1 MNTPKFFC
9 LPNLATDNVFVLTDP
24 WNFKVD
30 PEVLALPKD
39 VYKAR
44 WRNPET
50 KHCLF
55 TMAEGQCPTAAV
67 SVGNPAA
74 VLYGWAADYD
84 GVLTDDM
91 IDLLHKKPQGR
102 YAPAY
107 WCKSQSGKLHLVWFF
122 ERPIAVSGN
131 RHATELIKIIARKIK
146 AVRWGVGYDPSC
158 ENVTQVLDIGSEWHV
173 FRENSFIPSEEIVLW
188 DMALFEKSA
197 NGVIDDIVDIPLDV
211 AIAEIRKR
219 KWPQEPPHDLRIGTR
234 CPRFWDASAD
244 NASAA
249 QLTKDGFRVYTPH
262 DNGFKSWRSLLGA
275 EFCEEYTAK
284 SMAPF
289 FEDTTYCHT
298 KDEYWRFFRH
308 DTPPHYERRTE
319 KVLRRDLI
327 REAKLA
333 AKAARGEDLSEV
345 DVALYNISR
354 KNAVDV
360 VAPILYRPTGR
371 ITVPVLGSVLNT
383 SLVTVRRPAERVNI
397 VSPRDLD
404 KYPFCPKV
412 YKDDPCICRWDNP
425 FATAKFPHIHHL
437 LTAFFMTPRDGYGNW
452 EQLGFPCYHAD
463 GTVYAQLVNPQLMYF
478 LSWLSH
484 FYVNAARQSKNPG
497 RGQVLILAG
506 PQGVGKSFITRFL
519 IGELMGGMV
528 DAEKFY
534 LEGSRFNSGIIS
546 FPVHVIDDK
555 LGSKSQRTR
564 LQFTEALKVVAA
576 NAVVRYEAKF
586 GSAVESVPWPGRV
599 VILANEDAQSLSVL
613 PDLDMSTRDKF
624 MMLKAGGAKFRW
636 GSDAENMV
644 WLAEELP
651 YFARF
656 LLGWEIPAPIRDERF
671 GVKAIQHTDMARASA
686 ENGLTQVAL
695 EVLEAVIG
703 MQASKDPADSTDADG
718 WAMVGNTVQIFKWIS
733 SADAS
738 LAREIIDSRTL
749 QRCLMTL
756 YKSGDYGV
764 SYDPEAR
771 RWMIPYALRKKPAKP
786 ALTPN
791 TEI

>member
-9 LPNLATDNVFVLTDP
+9 LPNLATDNVFVLEDP
-24 WNFKVD
+24 WNFKVS
-30 PEVLALPKD
+30 PEVLALPKEA
-39 VYKAR
+39 YKAR
-44 WRNPET
+44 WKNPAT

-55 TMAEGQCPTAAV
+55 TMAEGQCPTAVV
-67 SVGNPAA
+67 SGGNPAA
-74 VLYGWAADYD
+74 LLYGWAADYD
-84 GVLTDDM
+84 GILTDSM
-91 IDLLHKKPQGR
+91 IDMLLKKPQSK

-158 ENVTQVLDIGSEWHV
+158 ESVTQVLDIGSEWHQ
-173 FRENSFIPSEEIVLW
+173 FREGAFIPAEEIILW

-197 NGVIDDIVDIPLDV
+197 KGLVEDVVDVPLDIV
-211 AIAEIRKR
+211 IAEIKKR
-219 KWPQEPPHDLRIGTR
+219 EWPQRPPLDLRIGTR
-234 CPRFWDASAD
+234 CPRFWDAGAD
-244 NASAA
+244 NTSAA
-249 QLTKDGFRVYTPH
+249 QMTKDGFRVYTPH
-262 DNGFKSWRSLLGA
+262 DSGFKSWRSLLGS
-275 EFCEEYTAK
+275 EFCEAYTAK

-298 KDEYWRFFRH
+298 KDEYWRFFRN

-327 REAKLA
+327 REARLSG
-333 AKAARGEDLSEV
+333 KAGKGEDLSEV
-345 DVALYNISR
+345 DIALYNISR
-354 KNAVDV
+354 RNAVNT
-360 VAPILYRPTGR
+360 VAPVLYRPTGR

-383 SLVTVRRPAERVNI
+383 SLVTVRRPAERLGI
-397 VSPRDLD
+397 VTPEDLN
-404 KYPFCPKV
+404 KYPSCPQV
-412 YKDDPCICRWDNP
+412 YKNDPGLCQWDNP
-425 FATAKFPHIHHL
+425 FAVEKFPHIHRL
-437 LTAFFMTPRDGYGNW
+437 LTAFFMSSRAVYNQWDAADYPLHNERGVPFS
-452 EQLGFPCYHAD
+452 QLSD
-463 GTVYAQLVNPQLMYF
+463 PQLIYF

-484 FYVNAARQSKNPG
+484 FYVNAARQSRSPG
-497 RGQVLILAG
+497 RGQALVLAG

-534 LEGSRFNSGIIS
+534 LEGSRFNSGIVS

-555 LGSKSQRTR
+555 LGAKSQRAR
-564 LQFTEALKVVAA
+564 LQFTEALKVVVA
-576 NAVVRYEAKF
+576 NAVLRYEAKF
-586 GSAVESVPWPGRV
+586 GSAVESIPWPGRI

-624 MMLKAGGAKFRW
+624 MMLKAGGVKYRF
-636 GSDAENMV
+636 GSDSENLV

-656 LLGWEIPAPIRDERF
+656 LLGWEIPATIRDTRF
-671 GVKAIQHTDMARASA
+671 GVRAIQHNDMARASA

-695 EVLEAVIG
+695 EVLEAVIA
-703 MQASKDPADSTDADG
+703 ASAAKDSVDPGDAEG
-718 WAMVGNTVQIFKWIS
+718 WAMIGNAVQVYKWIS
-733 SADAS
+733 STDPS
-738 LAREIIDSRTL
+738 LAREIVDSRTL
-749 QRCLMTL
+749 QRCLLTL

-764 SYDPEAR
+764 EYGEDR
-771 RWMIPYALRKKPAKP
+771 KWKIPYVLRNRKST
-786 ALTPN
+786 LTPN
-791 TEI
+791 TGV